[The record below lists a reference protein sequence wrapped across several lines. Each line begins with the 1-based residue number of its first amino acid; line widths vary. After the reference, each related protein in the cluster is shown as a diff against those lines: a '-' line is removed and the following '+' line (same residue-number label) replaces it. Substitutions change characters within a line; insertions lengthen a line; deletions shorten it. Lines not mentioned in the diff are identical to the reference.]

1 MSKLS
6 RTVLKGI
13 IKECMV
19 EIMQESFFPHTN
31 SQMQEMFNESKSQIS
46 DRQNYK
52 KNIQEQHVGRR
63 RSKHLDSISYGNSN
77 TENRK
82 PNNDFAK
89 KVNHLASNMTSDPVL
104 ADIFKDTAMTTLQ
117 EQVSADN
124 KNPRMAGAI
133 PIKGGDRA
141 TMTVSQNDPTDIF
154 GAEAASKWASLAFA
168 DNVKK

>member
-6 RTVLKGI
+6 RSVLKGI

-19 EIMQESFFPHTN
+19 EIMQESFFPHSN
-31 SQMQEMFNESKSQIS
+31 SEMLDMLGESKSNSI
-46 DRQNYK
+46 DRQSYK
-52 KNIQEQHVGRR
+52 KNIREDNQARK
-63 RSKHLDSISYGNSN
+63 RSRHLDNINYGGGGSS
-77 TENRK
+77 RK
-82 PNNDFAK
+82 PNKQFEN
-89 KVNHLASNMTSDPVL
+89 KVNNLASSMTNDPIL

-124 KNPRMAGAI
+124 KNPRLASAM

-141 TMTVSQNDPTDIF
+141 AMAVSQNDPTDIF

>member
-19 EIMQESFFPHTN
+19 EIMQESFFPHSN
-31 SQMQEMFNESKSQIS
+31 SQIQEMFNESKSQIL
-46 DRQNYK
+46 DRQKYK
-52 KNIQEQHVGRR
+52 KNAQQKHTSKN
-63 RSKHLDSISYGNSN
+63 RSRHLDNISYNKKYSEEGKVSDHF
-77 TENRK
+77 E
-82 PNNDFAK
+82 K
-89 KVNHLASNMTSDPVL
+89 KVNNLASNMTSDPIL

-124 KNPRMAGAI
+124 KNPKIAMMSTRSIDKAA
-133 PIKGGDRA
+133 
-141 TMTVSQNDPTDIF
+141 MTVSQNDPTDIF
-154 GAEAASKWASLAFA
+154 GAEAAGKWATLAFA